1 MKHFFLLAFL
11 LMHKSQM
18 FVTFLDDEE
27 YEEEKHFFW
36 LTSVFVTE
44 KNFVLFWPLTL
55 FPQVTMWF
63 EVNLGTWLSW
73 FGSIMEVINPKF

>member
-1 MKHFFLLAFL
+1 
-11 LMHKSQM
+11 MHKSQM

-44 KNFVLFWPLTL
+44 KNFVLFILIEAVKQL
-55 FPQVTMWF
+55 DY
-63 EVNLGTWLSW
+63 
-73 FGSIMEVINPKF
+73 